1 MCSTARR
8 ILTYR
13 LNEDVTAVKTD
24 LEQFIEDEVLIQRS
38 TAVPVKASLIERLV
52 VRQYATDK
60 LLPNPEDEFCFSD
73 IGPNMNII
81 SQYVSQFIE
90 NMKKNLPIMDEPL
103 YVQKIRPSGYMI
115 LNGHHRWAAAS
126 RLSIKKVPVRV
137 VNGIYEGDVRRILE
151 KSTHEKRATIDLDEV
166 VFTLSDGD
174 KAERRRGI
182 PLYGLSRKR
191 LRYGIPALFSH
202 LKLKGYDIWVYS
214 SRYYSVD
221 DITRFFAKYGVT
233 VDVIIT
239 GMKKLSG
246 KPTKQKKKMDEL
258 VKNKYRM
265 TLHIDRD
272 LIIATYSH
280 AGDFREE
287 AVECK
292 PDVWSASVCDA
303 LIRIENDEKGKLS

>member
-8 ILTYR
+8 ILTFLSSKER
-13 LNEDVTAVKTD
+13 AAVKTD

-52 VRQYATDK
+52 VRQYAVKK

-73 IGPNMNII
+73 IGPNMNIV
-81 SQYVSQFIE
+81 SKYVSQFVE

-115 LNGHHRWAAAS
+115 LNGHHRWVAAS
-126 RLSIKKVPVRV
+126 RLSIKKVPVCV

-166 VFTLSDGD
+166 VFTLSAAD
-174 KAERRRGI
+174 KSERRRGI
-182 PLYGLSRKR
+182 PLYGLAKKR
-191 LRYGIPALFSH
+191 LRYGIPSLFSH

-221 DITRFFAKYGVT
+221 DIRRFFAKYAVT

-246 KPTKQKKKMDEL
+246 KPTAQKKKMDEL
-258 VKNKYRM
+258 IANKYKM

-272 LIIATYSH
+272 LLVATYSH
-280 AGDFREE
+280 AGDFCEE
-287 AVECK
+287 AVECE
-292 PDVWSASVCDA
+292 PDVWSANVCDA
-303 LIRIENDEKGKLS
+303 LERIENDEKGKLS